1 MATSFQKQR
10 IATAT
15 YSFATDGGGIGTIT
29 PAVNTIIPIG
39 AIITAVY
46 ADCTTN
52 VAPATTSTMAI
63 AGGGITLVAAA
74 SATTHTFNTGTV
86 KVKMTLNGSA
96 TALKATANAP
106 ITIVV
111 AAQAFTAGVVNLSIE
126 YIL

>member
-15 YSFATDGGGIGTIT
+15 YSFVADGGAISTIT
-29 PAVNTIIPIG
+29 PVTTTIIPAG

-52 VAPATTSTMAI
+52 LAPATTSTMAI

-96 TALKATANAP
+96 TALKATSSAP

-111 AAQAFTAGVVNLSIE
+111 AAQAFTAGVININVE